1 MKKRKIQPNKKCFG
15 GWNFPWALL
24 LGFGFLWVFVVV
36 DFVMN
41 VLWIFVDL
49 VPMEGFAM
57 GSQQWVS
64 MWVGKQRRRRRRER
78 NREDKSEMKK

>member
-1 MKKRKIQPNKKCFG
+1 MKKRKTQPNKKSFG
-15 GWNFPWALL
+15 GWNFPWVLL

-49 VPMEGFAM
+49 VLVEGFAM

-64 MWVGKQRRRRRRER
+64 MWVSKQRRRER
-78 NREDKSEMKK
+78 NREDKSEMKINK

>member
-1 MKKRKIQPNKKCFG
+1 M
-15 GWNFPWALL
+15 
-24 LGFGFLWVFVVV
+24 GFGFLWVFVVV

-49 VPMEGFAM
+49 VLVEGFAM

-64 MWVGKQRRRRRRER
+64 MWVSKQRRRRER
-78 NREDKSEMKK
+78 NREDKSEMKINK

>member
-1 MKKRKIQPNKKCFG
+1 M
-15 GWNFPWALL
+15 
-24 LGFGFLWVFVVV
+24 WVFVVV

-49 VPMEGFAM
+49 VPVEGFAM

-64 MWVGKQRRRRRRER
+64 MWVSKQRRRER
-78 NREDKSEMKK
+78 NREDKSEMKINK